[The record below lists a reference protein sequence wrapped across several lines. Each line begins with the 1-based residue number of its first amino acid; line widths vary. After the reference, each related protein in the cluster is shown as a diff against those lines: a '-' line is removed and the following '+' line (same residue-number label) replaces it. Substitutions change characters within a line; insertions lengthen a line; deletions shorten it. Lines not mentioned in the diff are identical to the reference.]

1 MRKTFDEQLRNLNEE
16 LLEMGALIEQAIN
29 SASKALIDRNRDA
42 AEDAIAFDKEID
54 NKEREIETMCI
65 KMLLQQQPVARD
77 LRQISSALK
86 MVTDMERIGDQAAD
100 ISGLVMYLIGKS
112 NINTTK
118 HLIDMAKAAAKMVT
132 GSIDAYVKK
141 DVVLA
146 HECIKMDDIIDSLFM
161 IVKGE
166 LIDIMK
172 KGEDVEEQAADLLL
186 IAKYFERIGDHAQNI
201 AEWVEYSITG
211 KYKGEYV

>member
-100 ISGLVMYLIGKS
+100 ISGLVMYLIGKP
-112 NINTTK
+112 NIKTTE
-118 HLIDMAKAAAKMVT
+118 HLIDMAKAAAGMVT

-141 DVVLA
+141 DVELA
-146 HECIKMDDIIDSLFM
+146 HECIKTDDVIDSLFM